1 MMAQADT
8 YIIKCPGCG
17 AANRIPVDRM
27 GKTAKCGKCH
37 EALSTDE
44 QSARPE
50 DSFKMRCAQCGAK
63 NKIPAGKL
71 KAGAKCGKC
80 KSALN
85 TEELFAPQPVM
96 VTEANFDD
104 KVLKSPLPVLL
115 FAWATW

>member
-1 MMAQADT
+1 MSQVDT
-8 YIIKCPGCG
+8 YIITCPECG

-37 EALSTDE
+37 EALATDE
-44 QSARPE
+44 QNERPE
-50 DSFKMRCAQCGAK
+50 DSFKMRCAQCCAK

-115 FAWATW
+115 FAWAPW

>member
-1 MMAQADT
+1 MAQTDT

-17 AANRIPVDRM
+17 AANRIPAKRM
-27 GKTAKCGKCH
+27 GMTAKCGKCH

-44 QSARPE
+44 QSAQPE

-115 FAWATW
+115 FAWAPW

>member
-1 MMAQADT
+1 MAQVDT

-44 QSARPE
+44 QNARPE
-50 DSFKMRCAQCGAK
+50 DSFKMRCARCGAK

-96 VTEANFDD
+96 VTEANFDE

-115 FAWATW
+115 FAWAPW

>member
-1 MMAQADT
+1 MAQTDT
-8 YIIKCPGCG
+8 HIIKCPECG
-17 AANRIPVDRM
+17 AANRIPAKRM
-27 GKTAKCGKCH
+27 GMTAKCGKCH
-37 EALSTDE
+37 EALSTNE
-44 QSARPE
+44 QSAQPE

-115 FAWATW
+115 FAWAPW